1 VSQNDG
7 IGMSRDGMSD
17 TEEHRHSFRAGVELS
32 DEEARVVFTG
42 DLDLAARGALVS
54 ATDEAVLTA
63 GNRRIVLDL
72 SAVERIDSSGLRDL
86 IESVLRCDQVDADW
100 ELVPSPEVEKLLQLV
115 RFGRRRSDGGE
126 GWVSGGG
133 YDEE

>member
-1 VSQNDG
+1 MAEPEVMRSFDVDVQPGDG
-7 IGMSRDGMSD
+7 DI
-17 TEEHRHSFRAGVELS
+17 
-32 DEEARVVFTG
+32 RVVFSG
-42 DLDLAARGALVS
+42 DLDLAAHGALVT
-54 ATDEAVLTA
+54 ATDEAVTTA
-63 GNRRIVLDL
+63 EGRRIMLDL

-126 GWVSGGG
+126 GWVAGGG

>member
-1 VSQNDG
+1 MTDREVMRWFD
-7 IGMSRDGMSD
+7 
-17 TEEHRHSFRAGVELS
+17 VEVQPG
-32 DEEARVVFTG
+32 DDDIRVVFSG
-42 DLDLAARGALVS
+42 DLDLAARGALVT
-54 ATDEAVLTA
+54 ATDEAVTA
-63 GNRRIVLDL
+63 ADGRRIMLDL

-126 GWVSGGG
+126 GWVAGGG